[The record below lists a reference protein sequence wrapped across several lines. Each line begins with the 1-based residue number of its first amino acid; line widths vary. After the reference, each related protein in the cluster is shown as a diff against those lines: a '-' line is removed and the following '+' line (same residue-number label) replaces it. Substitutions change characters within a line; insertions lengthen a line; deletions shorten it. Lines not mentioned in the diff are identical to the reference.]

1 MQEKLSKAQLEKL
14 GLEQKV
20 RGAAFASIDHQHML
34 NNCCSSRRNQTHS
47 RGGACMHAWKSVLGT
62 RSAHSARCY
71 SAHSANSRC
80 CAVLPGVVQLSEKE
94 STESALQKH
103 QQQMREDLN
112 KKLAECQEYR
122 AMVHKLQAQIKE
134 QEGKLVW

>member
-20 RGAAFASIDHQHML
+20 RSPGLQALTGLSTWQAA
-34 NNCCSSRRNQTHS
+34 
-47 RGGACMHAWKSVLGT
+47 LGT
-62 RSAHSARCY
+62 AAATRYVHAEAHASQSVPGTCEVDAQ
-71 SAHSANSRC
+71 HKLLMLC
-80 CAVLPGVVQLSEKE
+80 CVAVVLQLGEKE
-94 STESALQKH
+94 STESTLQKH

-122 AMVHKLQAQIKE
+122 AMVHKLQAQMKE
-134 QEGKLVW
+134 QEGK